1 MPHSPAF
8 TVWFTG
14 LPQSGKSTLAD
25 LLAYELREVR
35 GLSALEILDGDVI
48 RTELSRGLGFSRE
61 DRDENIRRIAFVCK
75 VLTRAGVPN
84 IVAAVSPYRE
94 AREQARASIGR
105 FVEVYCA
112 ATADQC
118 AERDYKG
125 NYAKAKAGEIAHFTG
140 VDDPYEPPASPE
152 LTLDTVGRSPEDC
165 LAEIMQ
171 KLESLGYLTPAGGDG
186 GSDQAYSADEEAEV
200 ASRLE
205 SLGYM

>member
-1 MPHSPAF
+1 MPHTPAF

-25 LLAYELREVR
+25 LLAYELRESR

-75 VLTRAGVPN
+75 LLTRAGVPN

-125 NYAKAKAGEIAHFTG
+125 NYAKARAGEIAHFTG

-152 LTLDTVGRSPEDC
+152 LTLDTVGRTPEDC
-165 LAEIMQ
+165 LAEITQ
-171 KLESLGYLTPAGGDG
+171 KLEALGYLARAG
-186 GSDQAYSADEEAEV
+186 
-200 ASRLE
+200 RR
-205 SLGYM
+205 

>member
-1 MPHSPAF
+1 MAHDPAF

-25 LLAYELREVR
+25 LLAEELRGRR

-48 RTELSRGLGFSRE
+48 RTELCKGLGFSRE

-94 AREQARASIGR
+94 ARERARAEVGR
-105 FVEVYCA
+105 FVEVHCA

-118 AERDYKG
+118 AARDYKG
-125 NYAKAKAGEIAHFTG
+125 NYAKARAGEIHHFTG
-140 VDDPYEPPASPE
+140 VDDPYEPPEDAE
-152 LTLDTVGRSPEDC
+152 LSLDTVAQTPEQC
-165 LAEIMQ
+165 VALILA
-171 KLESLGYLTPAGGDG
+171 KLEQLGYLGGG
-186 GSDQAYSADEEAEV
+186 GGPVYSASEEQQV
-200 ASRLE
+200 ASHLE